1 MRNKVDEIDVK
12 LLQALTENS
21 KVTCNELA
29 KKLGISRQQVA
40 RRLKK
45 LEKNGII
52 KKYTIAVDFEKLN
65 YIYAGLGITLKPG
78 VPVEEIIEI
87 LKKDKDVK
95 VIERGIGTHDIFL
108 RVAVP
113 KSLRELESKIHE
125 IIMKIGEVEKV
136 DKTIITEVVKYECIC
151 IKP

>member
-1 MRNKVDEIDVK
+1 MKVLGVDEAGRGPVIGEMVIAGVLFDEKDV
-12 LLQALTENS
+12 
-21 KVTCNELA
+21 
-29 KKLGISRQQVA
+29 
-40 RRLKK
+40 KK
-45 LEKNGII
+45 LEKMGII

-95 VIERGIGTHDIFL
+95 VIERGIGSHDIFL

-113 KSLRELESKIHE
+113 KNLRELESKIHE

>member
-21 KVTCNELA
+21 KVTCNELGR
-29 KKLGISRQQVA
+29 KLGISRQQVA
-40 RRLKK
+40 RRLKR
-45 LEKNGII
+45 LEKMGII

-113 KSLRELESKIHE
+113 KNLRELESKIHE